1 MAWGRSWVSK
11 TCASYENM
19 ERDYNDTK
27 PIRGRAVDIRPLGKR
42 SKVDQESISRS
53 VMSNAEGKYVY
64 SARCYHTDVV
74 RFYPDGVVGIYHGG
88 HPTTT
93 TAQFID
99 THAPQGVYAFI
110 QHKQMWLSINRDS
123 SRQEGE
129 FICMPKSYE
138 SDRMD
143 GEIRLQYLNDRWM
156 VLNPPIVYRSMVD
169 KPRMKDARAQVKEF
183 LAYATTMLKLTDG
196 WVLGETKQAMRDEY
210 RGTFATNDLIHAM
223 SIEGKDKGYWEKA
236 MYEVLDRCNS
246 YAHKW
251 NSMTLNDNRYN
262 PKQLRDSV
270 DRLLKAEGSVMKHV
284 EAPYGKVV
292 RDVVRVLSTK

>member
-1 MAWGRSWVSK
+1 MTFRPRWVTK
-11 TCASYENM
+11 TCASYESM
-19 ERDYNDTK
+19 ERLYNDTK
-27 PIRGRAVDIRPLGKR
+27 PIRGRVADIRPLGKR
-42 SKVDQESISRS
+42 NKVDQESISRRS
-53 VMSNAEGKYVY
+53 DLVGKYVY

-88 HPTTT
+88 HPTVT

-110 QHKQMWLSINRDS
+110 QHKQIWLSINRDS
-123 SRQEGE
+123 SRDEGE
-129 FICMPKSYE
+129 FICMPKNYE

-143 GEIRLQYLNDRWM
+143 GEVRIQYLNDKWM
-156 VLNPPIVYRSMVD
+156 VQNPPIVYRSMVD

-196 WVLGETKQAMRDEY
+196 WVFGETKQAMRDEY

-236 MYEVLDRCNS
+236 MYEVLDRCNA

-251 NSMTLNDNRYN
+251 NSTTLNDNRYN

>member
-64 SARCYHTDVV
+64 SARCYSTDVV

-93 TAQFID
+93 TAQFIE

-236 MYEVLDRCNS
+236 MYEVLDRCNA

-251 NSMTLNDNRYN
+251 NAMTLNDNRYN